1 VILFNLNVIARPG
14 NEMGARLP
22 DPDGMYLW
30 KTLHEASIGR
40 VGLVVTGDIPDTS
53 ILETWLKING
63 VKAVMYDVLGTT
75 EPKICAEKIARMFGA
90 AGGRSMYLDTD
101 PATVSETFAMG
112 IPSLLVCQ
120 PYVVRPEWS
129 TQRQMRGWES
139 LVEEI
144 DRQAIA
150 KSEKNWGE
158 ME

>member
-1 VILFNLNVIARPG
+1 MILFNFNVIARKG
-14 NEMGARLP
+14 EELGARLP

-40 VGLVVTGDIPDTS
+40 IGLVIPGEVDNPQ

-63 VKAVMYDVLGTT
+63 VKAALYDVLGTT
-75 EPKICAEKIARMFGA
+75 EPKVCAEKISRILSAS
-90 AGGRSMYLDTD
+90 GGRSMYLDTD
-101 PATVSETFAMG
+101 PATVSETFGMG
-112 IPSLLVCQ
+112 IPSMLVCQ

-129 TQRQMRGWES
+129 SHKPMRGWES